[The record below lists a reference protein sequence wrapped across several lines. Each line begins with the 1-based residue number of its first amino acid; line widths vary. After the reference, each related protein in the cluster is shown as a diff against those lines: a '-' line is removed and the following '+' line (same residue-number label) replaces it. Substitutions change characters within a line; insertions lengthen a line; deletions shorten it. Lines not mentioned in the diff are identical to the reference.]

1 MHRTLKKILRVFTII
16 FLIVIT
22 LFIYDF
28 AWVWI
33 VDSTQM
39 LLRRKVLRIKDVA
52 KMRILDT
59 DEITTFPYPGSKI
72 EIYTN
77 DGYKIFLY
85 DVTWELKN
93 KNYTIYQIN
102 DIACHVEEFTDESGT
117 YLRSDFEFV
126 FEKITGKKLKSISD
140 IVDNR
145 EELYELFEFLES
157 NLSKDNS
164 EYVKKFT
171 YNGIYTIKADF
182 AKKGSEEFDRIQK
195 MYIYD

>member
-1 MHRTLKKILRVFTII
+1 MFKKLKKTFSVL
-16 FLIVIT
+16 FLIVLI
-22 LFIYDF
+22 LWDLLWLYGLSFLASD
-28 AWVWI
+28 V
-33 VDSTQM
+33 
-39 LLRRKVLRIKDVA
+39 LLRRNVLRIKNVVEM
-52 KMRILDT
+52 KILET
-59 DEITTFPYPGSKI
+59 DEVTIPYSGSKI

-85 DVTWELKN
+85 GVVWFNDKYHE
-93 KNYTIYQIN
+93 IYQIN

-145 EELYELFEFLES
+145 KELYELFEFLES

-182 AKKGSEEFDRIQK
+182 AKEGSQIFDFFSN
-195 MYIYD
+195 